1 MGLRLPSLKS
11 IEPCPPCHLYVPP
24 KEGEETG
31 ICDDQCADD
40 EVCVGGECVPPEKR
54 DPPCKD
60 TMRFGIDN
68 QGDRMCRV
76 EAFNVVSANDTSDDG
91 FRGGIEGQARN
102 TIRLCCS

>member
-1 MGLRLPSLKS
+1 MMKS
-11 IEPCPPCHLYVPP
+11 VLVENVFRP
-24 KEGEETG
+24 K
-31 ICDDQCADD
+31 
-40 EVCVGGECVPPEKR
+40 KR

-91 FRGGIEGQARN
+91 FSWSIEGQAG
-102 TIRLCCS
+102 IQYRLCCS